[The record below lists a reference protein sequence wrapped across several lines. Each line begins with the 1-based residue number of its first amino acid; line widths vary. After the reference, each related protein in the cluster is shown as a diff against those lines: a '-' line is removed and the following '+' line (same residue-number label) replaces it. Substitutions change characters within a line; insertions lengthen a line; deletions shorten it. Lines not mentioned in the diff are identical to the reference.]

1 MLPAEMIAAIKR
13 DHLTGNRARREQK
26 PDSGIELIGIG
37 RALQRLLRHHLL
49 KHLITLPRC
58 HQCRPRSDGIDPH
71 RRGEIKRLCLS
82 QIPQPGL
89 GNRIAQIMLV
99 RAQHLRIDDIDN
111 EDFFDALSQDDIDT
125 IEDVL
130 GNPTDNLLEQTAEQY
145 YAMRA
150 ELAYG
155 I

>member
-1 MLPAEMIAAIKR
+1 MVLKNLNSVGSVIDENGVTYPMLA
-13 DHLTGNRARREQK
+13 
-26 PDSGIELIGIG
+26 
-37 RALQRLLRHHLL
+37 
-49 KHLITLPRC
+49 
-58 HQCRPRSDGIDPH
+58 DGGYDIFAGVH
-71 RRGEIKRLCLS
+71 
-82 QIPQPGL
+82 
-89 GNRIAQIMLV
+89 
-99 RAQHLRIDDIDN
+99 IDDIDN